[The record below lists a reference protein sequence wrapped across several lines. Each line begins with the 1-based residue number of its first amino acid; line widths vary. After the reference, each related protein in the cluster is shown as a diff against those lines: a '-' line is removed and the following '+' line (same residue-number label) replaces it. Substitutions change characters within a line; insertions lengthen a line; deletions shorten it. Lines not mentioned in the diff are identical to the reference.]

1 MAREGKV
8 VIRPDSGDP
17 VDIICGDARGKTE
30 AARKGVVELLWD
42 CFGGSLNDKGYREL
56 DAHVGAIYGDSIT
69 LDRARR
75 ICARLAA
82 KGFASTNVVLGVG
95 SFTYQYNTRDTFGFA
110 MKATYGEVGGEGRA
124 IYKDP
129 VTDDGTKRSARGL
142 VRVERANGSYVL
154 HDEQT
159 WAQEAGGELVEVFRD
174 GELLVDWTLAEV
186 RARVAS
192 GLREERAEVQLAE
205 GAVR

>member
-1 MAREGKV
+1 M
-8 VIRPDSGDP
+8 
-17 VDIICGDARGKTE
+17 
-30 AARKGVVELLWD
+30 
-42 CFGGSLNDKGYREL
+42 GGG
-56 DAHVGAIYGDSIT
+56 
-69 LDRARR
+69 
-75 ICARLAA
+75 
-82 KGFASTNVVLGVG
+82 
-95 SFTYQYNTRDTFGFA
+95 
-110 MKATYGEVGGEGRA
+110 GRA

-129 VTDDGTKRSARGL
+129 VTDDGTERSARGL
-142 VRVERANGSYVL
+142 VRVERASGGYVL